1 MKCLKLLLLLRPALF
16 LMIASFSLVPSAW
29 SAPKYTVLYAFLN
42 KSQGWGPYAGV
53 VFDGQGNLYG
63 TAIAGGEYDWGVVYE
78 LTPKPDGKWSEKVL
92 YSFCP
97 GGWPC
102 SDGTNPNGG
111 LILDSAGNL
120 YGTTV
125 EGGTAV
131 PPRGTI
137 FELSDGSGGWTHTV
151 LYNFCSLS
159 GCEDGGSPKS
169 SLVMDPAGNLYGT
182 AGYAVELS
190 PGSDGWTEKVLY
202 KFCSKSGCS
211 DGYDP
216 YAGVILDAT
225 GNLYGTTEGGG
236 NSACTGGCGTV
247 YQIRHMPDGG
257 WKENVLHRFYAFY
270 GDGVFPG
277 VGALILDSSDHLYGT
292 TAGGGANGNGTVF
305 KLTRRANDQWKET
318 ILYSFKNGP
327 SGNGPSGGVLVDKAG
342 NLYGTTM
349 YGGNA
354 QCDCGV
360 VYKLSPHAGGKWKY
374 TVLHAF
380 TGYDGA
386 APEANLILDSKG
398 NLYGTTPI
406 GAPPRSWCGIR
417 NHPVDEVVLLL
428 AAFFPLLRGDTRMP
442 GLPGRFVRAS
452 ERMGGTEFLSVSRTF
467 ASVTRLQIRNCQEQV
482 CDLAGRV
489 QIQSSSSQHI
499 GIRVGVVHAVK
510 SRPLGRFMRTL

>member
-1 MKCLKLLLLLRPALF
+1 MKSRKISFTMQSVVFALA
-16 LMIASFSLVPSAW
+16 LTLTLAPSAW
-29 SAPKYTVLYAFLN
+29 SAPRYKVLYAFLN
-42 KSQGWGPYAGV
+42 KNRGWGPYAGV

-63 TAIAGGEYDWGVVYE
+63 TAIAGGAYDAGVVYE
-78 LTPKPDGKWSEKVL
+78 LTPNSHGKWSETVL

-111 LILDSAGNL
+111 VILDQSGNL
-120 YGTTV
+120 YGATW
-125 EGGTAV
+125 EGGTGV
-131 PPRGTI
+131 PALGTI
-137 FELSDGSGGWTHTV
+137 FELSRGSGGWTHTV

-159 GCEDGGSPKS
+159 GCEDGGDPKS
-169 SLVMDPAGNLYGT
+169 SLVMDSAGSLYGT
-182 AGYAVELS
+182 AGDVVELS

-270 GDGVFPG
+270 GDGVFPE
-277 VGALILDSSDHLYGT
+277 VGALAFDGSGSLYGT
-292 TAGGGANGNGTVF
+292 TGGGGSTGYGTVF
-305 KLTRRANDQWKET
+305 KLARGANGHWKET
-318 ILYSFKNGP
+318 ILYDFKNH
-327 SGNGPSGGVLVDKAG
+327 SNGNGPSGGVVVDKAG
-342 NLYGTTM
+342 NVYGTTM

-406 GAPPRSWCGIR
+406 GA
-417 NHPVDEVVLLL
+417 
-428 AAFFPLLRGDTRMP
+428 AP
-442 GLPGRFVRAS
+442 G
-452 ERMGGTEFLSVSRTF
+452 
-467 ASVTRLQIRNCQEQV
+467 
-482 CDLAGRV
+482 
-489 QIQSSSSQHI
+489 
-499 GIRVGVVHAVK
+499 VGVVFEIT
-510 SRPLGRFMRTL
+510 P